1 MIRPSLSLPQRESD
15 CCCCCCW
22 RNHNSDFYFR
32 YIFREGTL
40 ESECRTTIPISKGKE
55 ILDHYVSPLEG
66 TRFRQKKLREGW
78 CFDCDCQRC
87 CDPTE
92 LQTNFSSAICGNCNG
107 QGVRNQLG
115 RRQWQ
120 WSAVKR
126 SRKKKFKDNVSR
138 ISWHPI
144 PIFLLKRN
152 FVWGE
157 AVGLRVPCRIIVSLR
172 SFHLFPV
179 TL

>member
-15 CCCCCCW
+15 CCCCCW

-120 WSAVKR
+120 WSEEEQK
-126 SRKKKFKDNVSR
+126 
-138 ISWHPI
+138 
-144 PIFLLKRN
+144 KRN
-152 FVWGE
+152 LKIMFLE
-157 AVGLRVPCRIIVSLR
+157 SVGIP
-172 SFHLFPV
+172 FPFFF
-179 TL
+179 LNEILCGGRLLG

>member
-1 MIRPSLSLPQRESD
+1 METATVRV
-15 CCCCCCW
+15 
-22 RNHNSDFYFR
+22 
-32 YIFREGTL
+32 
-40 ESECRTTIPISKGKE
+40 SEINWDG
-55 ILDHYVSPLEG
+55 
-66 TRFRQKKLREGW
+66 
-78 CFDCDCQRC
+78 
-87 CDPTE
+87 
-92 LQTNFSSAICGNCNG
+92 GNGNG
-107 QGVRNQLG
+107 
-115 RRQWQ
+115 
-120 WSAVKR
+120 VKS

-144 PIFLLKRN
+144 PIFLFKGN

>member
-15 CCCCCCW
+15 CCCCW

-120 WSAVKR
+120 WSEEEQ
-126 SRKKKFKDNVSR
+126 KKE
-138 ISWHPI
+138 I
-144 PIFLLKRN
+144 
-152 FVWGE
+152 
-157 AVGLRVPCRIIVSLR
+157 
-172 SFHLFPV
+172 
-179 TL
+179 